1 VLTNYIE
8 FKKRS
13 NGIMFM

>member
-1 VLTNYIE
+1 VLTNHIE

-13 NGIMFM
+13 NRIMFM